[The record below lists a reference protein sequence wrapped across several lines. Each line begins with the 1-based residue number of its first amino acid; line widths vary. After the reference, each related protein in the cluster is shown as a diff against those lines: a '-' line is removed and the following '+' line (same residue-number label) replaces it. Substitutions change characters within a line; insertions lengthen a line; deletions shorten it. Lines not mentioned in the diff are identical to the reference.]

1 MSNNQILGIII
12 TGIFVFP
19 QTREERQLEEALR
32 AIEKMEQRSARRSAE
47 LISNEVV
54 ADSIREYKGNSR
66 HSVDDSND
74 SDEPT
79 PPAKTKEKTKPVV
92 KTIVKNKGKTS
103 QKTAADKALKKAKV
117 GEKRKTQVA
126 MVSVI

>member
-1 MSNNQILGIII
+1 
-12 TGIFVFP
+12 
-19 QTREERQLEEALR
+19 
-32 AIEKMEQRSARRSAE
+32 MEQRSARRSAE

-79 PPAKTKEKTKPVV
+79 PPAKTKEKTK
-92 KTIVKNKGKTS
+92 TIVKNKGKTS